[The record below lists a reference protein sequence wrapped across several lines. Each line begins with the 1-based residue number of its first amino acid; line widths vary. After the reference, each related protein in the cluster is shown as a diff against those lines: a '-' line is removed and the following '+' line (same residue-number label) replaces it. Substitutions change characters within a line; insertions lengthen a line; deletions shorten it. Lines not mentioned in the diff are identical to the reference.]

1 MANRRGAAAVSP
13 LTAAQRQLVAANLD
27 LAPKVAWTGA
37 RSAIGPHALSREE
50 AEAAGFLGLC
60 EAAIPFD
67 PEKGE
72 FRFFAYRRVQGSILD
87 ACANRDL
94 IRVTRYGRE
103 KLGVTAIPVLSLD
116 APVNA
121 AEDAPTLHEL
131 LPAAGELEEQVATW
145 DAFRQLP
152 SAQRMALEQILAG
165 YTLEEVSLMTGYGRK
180 TLDRLLAQAQRN
192 LLAALDMDTGE
203 KTMDKNIKI
212 QWLAKP
218 TLRSGMD
225 PLAPDEV
232 LLTPKQI
239 SFSVEIG
246 EALGGDC
253 FGIGLAE
260 DHSAIFFRRDAEGYK
275 LKKRRNRYIYIYK
288 QTRAFEPL
296 QALVGDKALTLR
308 AKKRGDLW
316 VCFL

>member
-1 MANRRGAAAVSP
+1 MANRRGAAVSP
-13 LTAAQRQLVAANLD
+13 LTAAQRQLVADNLD
-27 LAPKVAWTGA
+27 LVPRVAWTGA
-37 RSAIGPHALSREE
+37 RSAIGPHALSWEE

-60 EAAIPFD
+60 EAAIPFS
-67 PEKGE
+67 PEKGS
-72 FRFFAYRRVQGSILD
+72 FRSYAYRRVQGSILD

-94 IRVTRYGRE
+94 IRVTRYGRK

-116 APVNA
+116 ALVSA
-121 AEDAPTLHEL
+121 AEDASTLHEL
-131 LPAAGELEEQVATW
+131 LPAAGELEERVATQ

-152 SAQRMALEQILAG
+152 GAQRLVLKRTLDG
-165 YTLEEVSLMTGYGRK
+165 YTLAEIAFMTGYGRK
-180 TLDRLLAQAQRN
+180 TLDRLLTQAQRN
-192 LLAALDMDTGE
+192 FLAALDMDTGE
-203 KTMDKNIKI
+203 KTMEKNIKI

-218 TLRSGMD
+218 TLRSGMN

-239 SFSVEIG
+239 SFSLEIG
-246 EALGGDC
+246 EALGGER

-260 DHSAIFFRRDAEGYK
+260 DHSAVFFRKDTEGYK

-288 QTRAFEPL
+288 QTHAFEPL